1 MKNFYL
7 NQFGWTLM
15 LEQGDIVFFK
25 LNGFILSL
33 YPSSE
38 LAKDIGIEAETGNF
52 KQITTAL
59 LLPSIEDVNALFV
72 ELSAK
77 NVTVIKSPEK
87 AFWGGYSGYV
97 ADPENNC
104 WKLLLIRL
112 LKWIER
118 VIFNKCFPVNSVIIN
133 CYFILVLKS

>member
-1 MKNFYL
+1 MFPQRLSLLTIGVRNLDLMKNFYL

-33 YPSSE
+33 YPSTE
-38 LAKDIGIEAETGNF
+38 LAKDIGIEAEGGNF

-59 LLPSIEDVNALFV
+59 LLPSIDDVNALFA

-87 AFWGGYSGYV
+87 VFWGGYSGYV
-97 ADPENNC
+97 ADPENNY
-104 WKLLLIRL
+104 WEIAFNPF
-112 LKWIER
+112 IEMDEAGN
-118 VIFNKCFPVNSVIIN
+118 IQ
-133 CYFILVLKS
+133 